1 MSSSTTR
8 AFNHLV
14 SPHLEDPYPLFAEL
28 RREAPVV
35 HNPVFDL
42 WFISR
47 HEDVVT
53 VLKDPVRFSSAH
65 VLSPLQEPTAEIL
78 EILGDDRDGLYPLL
92 SSDPPAHTRV
102 RSLVSKAFTPQRLA
116 ALEPFIRALTTE
128 LVDGFA
134 GDGEADI
141 IGRFAAPLPIRVT
154 SQIFGIPLSQMEQV
168 KHWCDDET
176 LFLMAALPD
185 EHRAE
190 LARSVVAY
198 RSFLRALVEDH
209 RDALAGARPAAGEAV
224 PAADLVSELIE
235 ARIDGESPLDTREIV
250 GSLCVLIFAAH
261 LTTTNMLGNTLVAL
275 LRSPGAWQ
283 RLREQPELIPGVL
296 EEGMR
301 FDAPVQGMT
310 RTVTEACEVGGALLP
325 RGARVFVM
333 FASANREG
341 VDEPERFVLDRPAAP
356 HLAFGRGQHFCVG
369 AQLARMEG
377 RIALEV
383 LTQSLPGAR
392 LVGGAPLAYS
402 PNLVHRGPAALHI
415 AWDGPA

>member
-14 SPHLEDPYPLFAEL
+14 SPHLEDPYPLFEAL
-28 RREAPVV
+28 RREAPVA
-35 HNPVFDL
+35 HNPIFDL

-102 RSLVSKAFTPQRLA
+102 RGLVSKAFTPQRLA
-116 ALEPFIRALTTE
+116 ALEPFIRALTSE
-128 LVDGFA
+128 LADGLA
-134 GDGEADI
+134 GAGEAEL

-168 KHWCDDET
+168 KRWCDDET
-176 LFLMAALPD
+176 LFLMAALPN
-185 EHRAE
+185 EQRVE

-209 RDALAGARPAAGEAV
+209 RSAL
-224 PAADLVSELIE
+224 PAADLVSELIA

-283 RLREQPELIPGVL
+283 RLREQPELIPAVL

-310 RTVTEACEVGGALLP
+310 RTVTEACEVGGVALP

-333 FASANREG
+333 FGSANREG
-341 VDEPERFVLDRPAAP
+341 VDDPERFVLDRAPTP

-383 LTQSLPGAR
+383 LTERLPGAH
-392 LVGGAPLAYS
+392 LVGEVPLAYS
-402 PNLVHRGPAALHI
+402 PNLVHRGPAALHV
-415 AWDGPA
+415 AWDVPPPSPA

>member
-14 SPHLEDPYPLFAEL
+14 SPHLEDPYPLFDEL
-28 RREAPVV
+28 RREAPVA
-35 HNPVFDL
+35 HNPIFDL

-65 VLSPLQEPTAEIL
+65 VLSPLQEPTPEIL

-116 ALEPFIRALTTE
+116 ALEPFIRALTSE

-134 GDGEADI
+134 GDGEAEL

-154 SQIFGIPLSQMEQV
+154 SQIFGIPPSQMEQV
-168 KHWCDDET
+168 KRWCDDET

-185 EHRAE
+185 ERRAE

-209 RDALAGARPAAGEAV
+209 RNAA
-224 PAADLVSELIE
+224 PSADLVSELIE

-261 LTTTNMLGNTLVAL
+261 LTTTNMLGNTLLAL
-275 LRSPGAWQ
+275 LRSPGAWP
-283 RLREQPELIPGVL
+283 RLREQPELIPAVL

-383 LTQSLPGAR
+383 LTERLPGAR

-402 PNLVHRGPAALHI
+402 PNLVHRGPAALHV
-415 AWDGPA
+415 AWDVPA